1 MGQATISFPS
11 VFAHQAV
18 QIGVKASYVSLNGSF
33 YQITNP
39 RGAFDPVVQIMPGRT
54 LLSLDYQVP
63 IALLDVPIAYSLG
76 LVGVG
81 CDFHVEAA
89 ADWSVAPPLLV
100 PDRDIY
106 AGVELVLM
114 IAAGEQSFPV
124 GVGVSFRFDPRLA
137 TPPDWATDL
146 RPYIFLSNNG
156 FAGFSRLWK
165 AQ

>member
-1 MGQATISFPS
+1 MDMFTLSQTTASVSVSAYPPVLSSSGPGVVTVGQATISFLS

-18 QIGVKASYVSLNGSF
+18 QIGVKASYVSINGSF

-81 CDFHVEAA
+81 CDLHVETAD
-89 ADWSVAPPLLV
+89 DWSVAP
-100 PDRDIY
+100 
-106 AGVELVLM
+106 A
-114 IAAGEQSFPV
+114 
-124 GVGVSFRFDPRLA
+124 
-137 TPPDWATDL
+137 
-146 RPYIFLSNNG
+146 
-156 FAGFSRLWK
+156 FAGPRP
-165 AQ
+165 